1 MSNDDSKPQRQEIL
15 AALKPALKET
25 DLIVSALAGTTA
37 DTYQVIDR
45 PGNLYLVG
53 MGMVS
58 QVALGLATALPNCR
72 VFALDTD
79 GSMLLAPSILPVIG
93 TRQPKNLYIVVFDNE
108 QLFGSRGGPKSQT
121 ATGTNIAGIAKA
133 SGMDGVVASPLEIG
147 LIREACGP
155 DFLIVT
161 PGVRPSFASVDDQ
174 KRIMTP
180 SEAVSSGADF
190 LVIGRP
196 IAKAADPVQAADR
209 IASEIAEGAA

>member
-1 MSNDDSKPQRQEIL
+1 MATDGSKPLRQDIL
-15 AALKPALKET
+15 AELKPALKET
-25 DLIVSALAGTTA
+25 DLLVIALAGTTA

-58 QVALGLATALPNCR
+58 QVALGLATALANCR

-93 TRQPKNLYIVVFDNE
+93 TRQPKNLYIIVFDNE

-133 SGMDGVVASPLEIG
+133 SGMESVRTLRDKNLLRAEVEAFLSSQGPSMLVAKIRALGRGAGPKMDGQENKYK
-147 LIREACGP
+147 
-155 DFLIVT
+155 F
-161 PGVRPSFASVDDQ
+161 VRHV
-174 KRIMTP
+174 
-180 SEAVSSGADF
+180 E
-190 LVIGRP
+190 
-196 IAKAADPVQAADR
+196 R
-209 IASEIAEGAA
+209 IAQIEILGSPKV

>member
-1 MSNDDSKPQRQEIL
+1 MASDNIKPLRQEIL
-15 AALKPALKET
+15 AELKLALKDT
-25 DLIVSALAGTTA
+25 DLAVIALAGTTA
-37 DTYQVIDR
+37 DSYQVIDR

-108 QLFGSRGGPKSQT
+108 QLFGTRGGPKSQT

-133 SGMDGVVASPLEIG
+133 SGVESVRTLRDKALLRSEVEAFLASEGPSMLVAKIQALGRGAGPRMDGQENKYKFVRHVEHIAQIEILG
-147 LIREACGP
+147 AP
-155 DFLIVT
+155 
-161 PGVRPSFASVDDQ
+161 RP
-174 KRIMTP
+174 
-180 SEAVSSGADF
+180 
-190 LVIGRP
+190 
-196 IAKAADPVQAADR
+196 
-209 IASEIAEGAA
+209 

>member
-1 MSNDDSKPQRQEIL
+1 MSSDSSKPQRQEIL
-15 AALKPALKET
+15 IELKSALKET
-25 DLIVSALAGTTA
+25 DLVVAALAGTTA

-93 TRQPKNLYIVVFDNE
+93 SYKPKNLYMIVFDNE

-121 ATGTNIAGIAKA
+121 ATGTDIAGIAKA
-133 SGMDGVVASPLEIG
+133 SGVENVRTLRNQDSLGGELARFLSVQGPSVLVAKIQALGRGAGPNMDGQENKYK
-147 LIREACGP
+147 LIRHIE
-155 DFLIVT
+155 
-161 PGVRPSFASVDDQ
+161 
-174 KRIMTP
+174 
-180 SEAVSSGADF
+180 
-190 LVIGRP
+190 
-196 IAKAADPVQAADR
+196 R
-209 IASEIAEGAA
+209 IANIEILGAPKP

>member
-1 MSNDDSKPQRQEIL
+1 M
-15 AALKPALKET
+15 
-25 DLIVSALAGTTA
+25 
-37 DTYQVIDR
+37 IDR

-58 QVALGLATALPNCR
+58 QVALGLATALPSCR

-133 SGMDGVVASPLEIG
+133 SGIESVRTLRDKTLLRAEVEAFLASEGPSMLVAKIQALGRGAGPKMDGQETNTNSSGMSSASRRLKFSAHPKHKSDALQSAVTFGGEIG
-147 LIREACGP
+147 
-155 DFLIVT
+155 
-161 PGVRPSFASVDDQ
+161 
-174 KRIMTP
+174 
-180 SEAVSSGADF
+180 
-190 LVIGRP
+190 
-196 IAKAADPVQAADR
+196 
-209 IASEIAEGAA
+209 